1 MAQSS
6 SKGQAKPG
14 KSAKPQAPVAKTPVK
29 TPEKAKKGGK

>member
-14 KSAKPQAPVAKTPVK
+14 KSAKPQPAAKIPAKTPA
-29 TPEKAKKGGK
+29 KAKKGGK